1 MGEEGEARQPG
12 AGAPG
17 APGGPGAGEDFAGA
31 AGAVQ
36 QRDVLA
42 MGKPKDLKDL
52 KNSLV
57 DMI

>member
-12 AGAPG
+12 AG

-42 MGKPKDLKDL
+42 IGKPKDLKDL